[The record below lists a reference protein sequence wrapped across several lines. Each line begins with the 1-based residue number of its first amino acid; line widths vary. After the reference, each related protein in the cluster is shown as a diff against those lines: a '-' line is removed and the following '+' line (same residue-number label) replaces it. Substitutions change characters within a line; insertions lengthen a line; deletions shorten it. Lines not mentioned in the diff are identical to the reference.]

1 MSEEMPS
8 HANGYYVVGR
18 CRCGELL
25 TMMEELLAVM
35 GVESNPHH
43 VTRNSVYLRHVSNY
57 RRECTQLA
65 EIEEHRP

>member
-1 MSEEMPS
+1 
-8 HANGYYVVGR
+8 
-18 CRCGELL
+18 
-25 TMMEELLAVM
+25 MMEELLAVM

-43 VTRNSVYLRHVSNY
+43 VSKNSVYLRHVSNY